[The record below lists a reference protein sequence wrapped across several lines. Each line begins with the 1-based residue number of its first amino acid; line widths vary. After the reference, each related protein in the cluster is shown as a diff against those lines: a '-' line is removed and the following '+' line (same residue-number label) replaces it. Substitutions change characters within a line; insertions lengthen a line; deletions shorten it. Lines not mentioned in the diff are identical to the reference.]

1 MKALVIRE
9 PWIGLILEGHKTW
22 EMRSRPTKIR
32 GRIALA
38 HQGTGLLVGT
48 AELVEVRA
56 PLTIEGLMRT
66 RHLHG
71 IPLEQARA
79 VAADGWLVP
88 WVLADVRRFAQPAP
102 YAHPRG
108 AVTWVNVSDLGDL
121 ADRAALSESTRKEG
135 GLARA

>member
-38 HQGTGLLVGT
+38 RQGSGLLVGT

-56 PLTIEGLMRT
+56 PLTIEELMCT
-66 RHLHG
+66 QQLHG
-71 IPLEQARA
+71 IPPGQAHA

-88 WVLADVRRFAQPAP
+88 WVLADVRRFAQPVP

-108 AVTWVNVSDLGDL
+108 AVTWVNVPDQASSAEL
-121 ADRAALSESTRKEG
+121 ARNEG
-135 GLARA
+135 GPTRA